1 MRRLKLSVKLPALIV
16 LAVLLTAGASSLLAI
31 VIGRNI
37 LRATALEANIDSV
50 QTYAS
55 AIDLYL
61 DNAGSNLE
69 STADLAELNDMT
81 LAHFIDPAQH
91 GLPADVDLP
100 KRALA
105 ARILEHS
112 KIFEYIMLLQ
122 ADGSVYL
129 LEPYALQ
136 VQLSRNDLAF
146 TAWYTELMRTG
157 RTVMSNLHMS
167 TATQRPTIIIATPVR
182 DTTGQIRG
190 IWAGALKLAEL
201 SQIGH
206 GGLENGS
213 LQRYGYI
220 TDRRGLIIAHQA
232 RPKYVQEQTD
242 FSTVPPVRAALAGQS
257 GVAQFVNPIER
268 VEELG
273 AYLPL
278 ARPQWAVVY
287 AVSTPV
293 AFAPIVH
300 LTRNIVMASAAL
312 AVVLGWLSVR
322 VVRRI
327 VVPLDRLTVAA
338 ERMGAGDLAQRLEV
352 RTGDE
357 LERLAGAFNQ
367 MVTAVSEQE
376 TQLRLHAEQLQQA
389 NSELE
394 AFAYS
399 VSHDLRAPLRAI
411 NGFSR
416 ILLEEHAPQLSD
428 EAQHYLHLVRD
439 NAQYMGQLVDD
450 LLAFSRL
457 SRQPL
462 KLQHVACTDLVR
474 QVLVELSHEHEGR
487 CVDITVGELPVCQ
500 ADPGLLKQVFVNLLA
515 NALKFTRQRDVAIIT
530 IGCRE
535 DGGER
540 SYFVQD
546 NGVGFD
552 MRYASKLFG
561 VFQRLH
567 SSAEYEGT
575 GVGLAIV
582 QRIIHRHGGRVWA
595 EAVVDQGATFYFT
608 LGGDTAHD

>member
-1 MRRLKLSVKLPALIV
+1 MRRINLSLKLPTLIV
-16 LAVLLTAGASSLLAI
+16 LAVLVTAGASSLLAI
-31 VIGRNI
+31 VIGRRI
-37 LRATALEANIDSV
+37 MYATAIEANSNSV

-55 AIDLYL
+55 AIDFYL
-61 DNAGSNLE
+61 DNARTDLE
-69 STADLAELNDMT
+69 TTAGLSEITDMT
-81 LAHFIDPAQH
+81 SARLVEAAWH
-91 GLPADVDLP
+91 GLPADIDVP
-100 KRALA
+100 KRAIV
-105 ARILEHS
+105 ARILGHS
-112 KIFEYIMLLQ
+112 RVFEYVMLLQ

-129 LEPYALQ
+129 LEPYDLQ
-136 VQLSRNDLAF
+136 VKLSRHDLAF
-146 TAWYTELMRTG
+146 TAWYKEVIRTG
-157 RTVMSNLHMS
+157 HTAISDLHIS
-167 TATQRPTIIIATPVR
+167 TATQRPTIVIATPVR
-182 DTTGQIRG
+182 GTQGEISG
-190 IWAGALKLAEL
+190 IWAGALRLEEL
-201 SQIGH
+201 SRIGH
-206 GGLENGS
+206 GALES
-213 LQRYGYI
+213 TPLQRYGHV

-232 RPKYVQEQTD
+232 TPKYVQEQTD
-242 FSTVPPVRAALAGQS
+242 FSAVPPVRAALAGQS
-257 GVAQFVNPIER
+257 GMMQYVNPIDGIEK
-268 VEELG
+268 L
-273 AYLPL
+273 ATYMPLPNS
-278 ARPQWAVVY
+278 QWTVVY
-287 AVSTPV
+287 VIPTHLAL
-293 AFAPIVH
+293 APIVD
-300 LTRNIVMASAAL
+300 LTRNILMASAGL
-312 AVVLGWLSVR
+312 AIVLGLLSVR

-327 VVPLDRLTVAA
+327 VGPLKQLTAA
-338 ERMGAGDLAQRLEV
+338 AASLSTGNLAQHIEV
-352 RTGDE
+352 HTGDE
-357 LERLAGAFNQ
+357 LERLADAFNQ

-376 TQLRLHAEQLQQA
+376 TQLRLRAEQLQQA

-462 KLQHVACTDLVR
+462 KLQRVVCTDLVR
-474 QVLVELSHEHEGR
+474 QVLVELGHEHEGR
-487 CVDITVGELPVCQ
+487 RVDITIGELPVCQ
-500 ADPGLLKQVFVNLLA
+500 ADPVLLKQVFVNLLA
-515 NALKFTRQRDVAIIT
+515 NALKFTRQRDVAVIT

-540 SYFVQD
+540 IYFVQD

-567 SSAEYEGT
+567 SSEEYEGT

>member
-1 MRRLKLSVKLPALIV
+1 MRRLKLSLKLPALIV

-37 LRATALEANIDSV
+37 LRATALEANINSV
-50 QTYAS
+50 QTYAR

-61 DNAGSNLE
+61 DNARSSLE
-69 STADLAELNDMT
+69 STADLSEFTDMT
-81 LAHFIDPAQH
+81 SARLIDPIQH
-91 GLPADVDLP
+91 GLPADIDLP

-129 LEPYALQ
+129 LEPYDLQ

-157 RTVMSNLHMS
+157 RTVMSNLHIS
-167 TATQRPTIIIATPVR
+167 TATQRPTIVIATPVR
-182 DTTGQIRG
+182 DTAGQIRG

-206 GGLENGS
+206 GGLERGT

-220 TDRRGLIIAHQA
+220 TDQRGLIIAHQA
-232 RPKYVQEQTD
+232 RLKYVQEQTD
-242 FSTVPPVRAALAGQS
+242 FSAVPPVRAALAGQS

-278 ARPQWAVVY
+278 AHSQWAVVY
-287 AVSTPV
+287 TVPTPV
-293 AFAPIVH
+293 AFTPIVH
-300 LTRNIVMASAAL
+300 LTRNIVVASAVL
-312 AVVLGWLSVR
+312 AVVLGLLSVR

-327 VVPLDRLTVAA
+327 VVPLDRLTAAA
-338 ERMGAGDLAQRLEV
+338 ERIGTGDLTQHIEV

-376 TQLRLHAEQLQQA
+376 TQLRLRAEQLQQA

-399 VSHDLRAPLRAI
+399 VSHDLRAPLRALH
-411 NGFSR
+411 GFSR
-416 ILLEEHAPQLSD
+416 ILLEEHAPQLTD

-462 KLQHVACTDLVR
+462 KLQRVVCTDLVR
-474 QVLVELSHEHEGR
+474 QVLVELGHEHEGR
-487 CVDITVGELPVCQ
+487 RVDITVGELPVCQ
-500 ADPGLLKQVFVNLLA
+500 ADPILLKQVFVNLLA
-515 NALKFTRQRDVAIIT
+515 NALKFTRQRDVAVIT

-535 DGGER
+535 DGGECI
-540 SYFVQD
+540 YFVQD

-552 MRYASKLFG
+552 MRYVGKLFG

-567 SSAEYEGT
+567 SSEEYEGT

-595 EAVVDQGATFYFT
+595 EAAVDQGATFYFT

>member
-37 LRATALEANIDSV
+37 LRATALEANINSV

-61 DNAGSNLE
+61 DNARSDLE
-69 STADLAELNDMT
+69 STADLSELTDMT
-81 LAHFIDPAQH
+81 SARLIDPAQH

-100 KRALA
+100 KRTLA

-122 ADGSVYL
+122 ADGSIYL

-157 RTVMSNLHMS
+157 RTVMSNLHIS
-167 TATQRPTIIIATPVR
+167 TATQRPTIVIATPVHGA
-182 DTTGQIRG
+182 TGQIRG

-206 GGLENGS
+206 GGLESGT

-232 RPKYVQEQTD
+232 KPKYVREQTD
-242 FSTVPPVRAALAGQS
+242 FSAVPPVRAALAGQS

-268 VEELG
+268 VAELG

-278 ARPQWAVVY
+278 TRPQWAAVY
-287 AVSTPV
+287 TVPASV

-300 LTRNIVMASAAL
+300 LTRNITVASVAL
-312 AVVLGWLSVR
+312 AAVLGLLSVR

-327 VVPLDRLTVAA
+327 VVPLDRLTAAA
-338 ERMGAGDLAQRLEV
+338 ERIGAGDLAQRLEV

-462 KLQHVACTDLVR
+462 KLQRVACTDLVR
-474 QVLVELSHEHEGR
+474 QVLVELGHEHEGR
-487 CVDITVGELPVCQ
+487 RVDITVGELPVCQ

-515 NALKFTRQRDVAIIT
+515 NALKFTRQRDVAVIT

-535 DGGER
+535 DGGEH

>member
-1 MRRLKLSVKLPALIV
+1 MRHLKLSLKLPALIV

-37 LRATALEANIDSV
+37 LRATALEANINSV

-61 DNAGSNLE
+61 DNARSNLE
-69 STADLAELNDMT
+69 STADLSEVTDTTSARL
-81 LAHFIDPAQH
+81 IDPAQY
-91 GLPADVDLP
+91 GLPADIDLP

-105 ARILEHS
+105 ARILKHS

-136 VQLSRNDLAF
+136 VQLSRHDLAF

-157 RTVMSNLHMS
+157 RTVMSNLHIS
-167 TATQRPTIIIATPVR
+167 TATQRPTIVIATPVR
-182 DTTGQIRG
+182 GTAGQIRG

-206 GGLENGS
+206 GGLES
-213 LQRYGYI
+213 WTLQRYGYI
-220 TDRRGLIIAHQA
+220 TDQRGLIIAHQA
-232 RPKYVQEQTD
+232 KPKYVQEQTD
-242 FSTVPPVRAALAGQS
+242 FSAVPPVRAALAGQS

-278 ARPQWAVVY
+278 AHSQWAVVY
-287 AVSTPV
+287 TVPIPV

-300 LTRNIVMASAAL
+300 LTRNIVAASAAL
-312 AVVLGWLSVR
+312 AVVLGLLSVR

-327 VVPLDRLTVAA
+327 VVPLDRFTAAA
-338 ERMGAGDLAQRLEV
+338 EKISTGDLTQRLDV
-352 RTGDE
+352 HTGDE

-376 TQLRLHAEQLQQA
+376 AQLRLRAEQLQQA

-462 KLQHVACTDLVR
+462 KLQRVVCNDLIR
-474 QVLVELSHEHEGR
+474 QVLVELSREHEGR
-487 CVDITVGELPVCQ
+487 SVDITSGELPVCQ
-500 ADPGLLKQVFVNLLA
+500 ADPVLLKQVFVNLLA
-515 NALKFTRQRDVAIIT
+515 NALKFTRQRDVAVIT

-535 DGGER
+535 DGGEHV
-540 SYFVQD
+540 YFVQD

-567 SSAEYEGT
+567 SSEEYEGT